1 MNTKH
6 YYRLSL
12 IVLLFIFSGWNHGV
26 WAQNDTM
33 VQAQPVMHNV
43 HVSIAGDTQPSDEF
57 SAKRKHIIPERR
69 HQISIGYG
77 ILSTIQLNTIVPY
90 LFWCHIGDPV
100 YPQLYT
106 QRYTYGAIQIGYSF
120 RITKVIGVGMY
131 YVCEPRITKV
141 YNEQLVCK
149 LNLTTH
155 TLLPTLKVNWLN
167 KKVVTMYS
175 KVGFGVTFSQLGMK
189 NYQPEKIEINPDNQ
203 RVIFAYQ
210 LTLVGIEL
218 GNDQYAGFLQLGAG
232 MEGWFCAG
240 FRIRL

>member
-6 YYRLSL
+6 HYRLSL
-12 IVLLFIFSGWNHGV
+12 IVLLFIFSGWSHGV
-26 WAQNDTM
+26 WAQNDTI
-33 VQAQPVMHNV
+33 VKAEATIATEPVMV
-43 HVSIAGDTQPSDEF
+43 YDATAD
-57 SAKRKHIIPERR
+57 RKSYTLDKR

-131 YVCEPRITKV
+131 YGCEPRITKV

-167 KKVVTMYS
+167 RRVVTMYS
-175 KVGFGVTFSQLGMK
+175 KAGLGISFSQLEIK

>member
-6 YYRLSL
+6 HYRLSL
-12 IVLLFIFSGWNHGV
+12 IVLLFIFSGWSHGV
-26 WAQNDTM
+26 WAQNDTI
-33 VQAQPVMHNV
+33 VKAEATIATEPVMV
-43 HVSIAGDTQPSDEF
+43 YDATAD
-57 SAKRKHIIPERR
+57 RKSYTLDKR

-77 ILSTIQLNTIVPY
+77 ILSSVQLNSILSYWGYHNIDFNNP
-90 LFWCHIGDPV
+90 LHCES
-100 YPQLYT
+100 
-106 QRYTYGAIQIGYSF
+106 YTYGAIQIGYSY

-141 YNEQLVCK
+141 YNDQLACK

-167 KKVVTMYS
+167 RRVVTMYS
-175 KVGFGVTFSQLGMK
+175 KAGLGISFSQLGIK
-189 NYQPEKIEINPDNQ
+189 NYQPERIVITPDNQ
-203 RVIFAYQ
+203 RVFFAYQ